1 MIIIGTAGHIDHGKT
16 TLATKLT
23 GILTDRLKEE
33 QERGISI
40 ELGFAYF
47 DLPNGQRCGVID
59 VPGHERFVRQMIA
72 GATGVD
78 VVILVIAA
86 DEGVMPQTREH
97 LDICRL
103 LDVKNGLVALT
114 KTDLVTE
121 DWLSMV
127 EDDVRGFVAGTFL
140 ENQPI
145 LHFSAY
151 IPEVAEQFRSELVGY
166 IQQKYPVSPDRNPSR
181 PFKLSVD
188 RAFSLKGFG
197 TVVTG
202 TTSAGRLA
210 TGDDVMLLP
219 DGLPGR
225 VRGIEV
231 HGEPVDDVAGGTR
244 TAINVLGL
252 ERAEV
257 HRGEVLIRAGQLQA
271 TSMFD
276 ATLFVLSA
284 LDKPLPVRFKA
295 LVHTGTAQLSGT
307 VVLLSGVEAEPGSE
321 TLAQVRLEQ
330 PTVLL
335 PSERYV
341 LRGFEVLKNHG
352 KTIGG
357 GRVLDPMPQKHRI
370 RDKGVTVSL
379 TKLRDGNLDQQIT
392 EFLFLG
398 GVMGVTWTS
407 LWRRVDVSREGLD
420 SSLIRLVQS
429 RAVVA
434 FDAEERSFVH
444 RQHYDEMVGLAVKL
458 IRSYHDKNPS
468 RPGISREEL
477 RVRIRFELP
486 PRLFGLLLDE
496 LQRSE
501 RVVLDADLVRLKG
514 FAPKMSGTFGEIRQ
528 KVVGLFLAAHLEPP
542 SPAEA
547 ATALKVAESTVRE
560 ALDMLTREGMIVR
573 IRSDLFFEKSAL
585 DKLRD
590 RLVIFLEQN
599 GEITT
604 AQFKDLTGTSRKYS
618 IPLGEF
624 FDNEKLTL
632 RIGDNIRRLRRKV
645 SVS

>member
-16 TLATKLT
+16 TLATRLT
-23 GILTDRLKEE
+23 GIVTDRLKEE

-47 DLPNGQRCGVID
+47 DLPSGQRCGVID

-103 LDVKNGLVALT
+103 LDVKYGIVALT
-114 KTDLVTE
+114 KTDLVDE
-121 DWLSMV
+121 DWLVLV
-127 EDDVRGFVAGTFL
+127 EEDVKAFVVGTFL
-140 ENQPI
+140 EHQPI

-151 IPEVAEQFRSELVGY
+151 APDIENQFRMELFRY
-166 IQQKYPVSPDRNPSR
+166 IQQKYPVVPDRNPSR

-197 TVVTG
+197 TVITG

-210 TGDDVMLLP
+210 VGDEVALLP
-219 DGLPGR
+219 DQLPGR

-231 HGEPVDDVAGGTR
+231 HGEPVETVAGGTR

-252 ERAEV
+252 DRSEV
-257 HRGEVLIRAGQLQA
+257 RRGEVLVRAGQLQT

-295 LVHTGTAQLSGT
+295 LVHTGTAQLLGT
-307 VVLLSGVEAEPGSE
+307 VVLIDGIEAEPGTE
-321 TLAQVRLEQ
+321 TLAQVRLAQ

-335 PSERYV
+335 PGERYV

-370 RDKGVTVSL
+370 RDKVASESL
-379 TKLRDGNLDQQIT
+379 VRLRDGNLDQRVS
-392 EFLFLG
+392 EFLRLA
-398 GVMGVTWTS
+398 GVMGATWMS
-407 LWRRVDVSREGLD
+407 LWRRVDVSKEGLD
-420 SSLIRLVQS
+420 SSLSRLVKTK
-429 RAVVA
+429 AAVA
-434 FDAEERSFVH
+434 FDAEDRSFVH
-444 RQHYDEMVGLAVKL
+444 RQHYDEMIRLALNLV
-458 IRSYHDKNPS
+458 RSYHDKNPA

-477 RVRIRFELP
+477 RVRLRFELP
-486 PRLFGLLLDE
+486 HRLFALLLED
-496 LQRSE
+496 LQQSDRI
-501 RVVLDADLVRLKG
+501 VMDAELVRIKG
-514 FAPKMSGTFGEIRQ
+514 FAPKMSGNSGEIRE
-528 KVVGLFLAAHLEPP
+528 KVSGLYSKSGLEPP
-542 SPAEA
+542 SPSEA
-547 ATALKVAESTVRE
+547 AAALKVPESAIRE
-560 ALDMLTREGMIVR
+560 ALEMLTREGAILRVR
-573 IRSDLFFEKSAL
+573 TDLYFDKSGL
-585 DKLRD
+585 DGLRE
-590 RLVIFLEQN
+590 RLVAFLEQH

-604 AQFKDLTGTSRKYS
+604 AQFKDLTGTSRKYT